1 MQEAK
6 EGGKEQVR
14 QEVRRE
20 LISECYEIGHH
31 LDTIFRLNI
40 NKLSKL

>member
-1 MQEAK
+1 MQEEE

-20 LISECYEIGHH
+20 LILQCNDWTSFGQNNQIKY
-31 LDTIFRLNI
+31 
-40 NKLSKL
+40 

>member
-1 MQEAK
+1 MQEEE

-20 LISECYEIGHH
+20 LILQCNER
-31 LDTIFRLNI
+31 LDIIWTQ
-40 NKLSKL
+40 